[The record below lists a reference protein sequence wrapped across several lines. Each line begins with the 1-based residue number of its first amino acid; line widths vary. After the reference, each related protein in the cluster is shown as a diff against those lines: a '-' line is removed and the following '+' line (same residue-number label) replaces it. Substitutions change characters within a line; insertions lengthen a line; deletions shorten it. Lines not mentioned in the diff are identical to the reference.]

1 MSLDDR
7 QGSREWAY
15 ATFGGVEAGNRRRT
29 RRVVAMAAA
38 VARRPGGRVT
48 DVFDDPAGR
57 EGAYRLLSNDAVG
70 REALTEAMCNATAQQ
85 CASQSRVYVAID
97 GSSLSLRDP
106 KAIRGLGGVGAWKD
120 YGRGLHVMTALA
132 LDAQGVAIGV
142 CAQSWWART
151 ERSPKRRPSRRKL
164 ETKETR
170 FARSTW
176 DDAQQ
181 RLRELAPN
189 TAAIGV
195 MDRGFDC
202 WPVLQTA
209 EQGARFIVRA
219 RSSRRLADGPRGGR
233 RYLIPTLQSEP
244 VRGRYR
250 VDVPAQPG
258 RSARQAT
265 LQVQTARVS
274 VELRVTKRKRQTI
287 ELNAVLARE
296 VGGPR
301 GASLSWMLLT
311 TESVDTFG
319 QVLDII
325 GAYTLR
331 WRIEEMHRAW
341 KRGGGNVEET
351 QLRSRQAIEK
361 WATLHCAV
369 AARALRLTQLA
380 RTEPER
386 PATEE
391 FTQDEIDAAIV
402 LRGKRTTLRLGDRPS
417 LGELVRMIADLG
429 GYTGKSSGGP
439 PGPTVIGRGLE
450 RVKVAA
456 TVVKTLRPKKKPRKV
471 TNG

>member
-1 MSLDDR
+1 
-7 QGSREWAY
+7 
-15 ATFGGVEAGNRRRT
+15 
-29 RRVVAMAAA
+29 MAAA
-38 VARRPGGRVT
+38 VARRPAGRVT
-48 DVFDDPAGR
+48 DVFDDLAAR

-70 REALTEAMCNATAQQ
+70 PASLTEAMCEATAQQ
-85 CASQSRVYVAID
+85 CASHAQVYVAVD

-142 CAQSWWART
+142 CAQSWWSRT

-164 ETKETR
+164 ADKETR
-170 FARSTW
+170 FAQSTW

-181 RLRELAPN
+181 RLRERAPN

-202 WPVLQTA
+202 WPVLQSA
-209 EQGARFIVRA
+209 AQGARFIVRA
-219 RSSRRLADGPRGGR
+219 RFSRRLADGPRGGR
-233 RYLIPTLQSEP
+233 RYLTPTLQSAP

-250 VDVPAQPG
+250 VEVPAQPG

-274 VELRVTKRKRQTI
+274 LELRVTKRKRQYV

-296 VGGPR
+296 VGGPW

-311 TESVDTFG
+311 TEPVDTFE
-319 QVLDII
+319 QVVSII

-341 KRGGGNVEET
+341 KRGGGHVEET

-391 FTQDEIDAAIV
+391 FTQDEIDAAII
-402 LRGKRTTLRLGDRPS
+402 LRGKRTSLRPGDRPP
-417 LGELVRMIADLG
+417 LGELVRIIADLG

-456 TVVKTLRPKKKPRKV
+456 DVVTALRPKKKSRKV

>member
-1 MSLDDR
+1 
-7 QGSREWAY
+7 
-15 ATFGGVEAGNRRRT
+15 
-29 RRVVAMAAA
+29 MAAA
-38 VARRPGGRVT
+38 VASLPAGRVT
-48 DVFDDPAGR
+48 DVFDDLADR
-57 EGAYRLLSNDAVG
+57 EGAYRLLSNDAV
-70 REALTEAMCNATAQQ
+70 RPKALTDAMCDATAQQ
-85 CASQSRVYVAID
+85 CASHERVYVAID

-120 YGRGLHVMTALA
+120 CGRGLHVMTALA

-142 CAQSWWART
+142 CAQNWWTRL
-151 ERSPKRRPSRRKL
+151 ERSPQRRPSRRKL
-164 ETKETR
+164 ADKETR

-176 DDAQQ
+176 DDARQ

-209 EQGARFIVRA
+209 QQGARFIVRA
-219 RSSRRLADGPRGGR
+219 RISRRLADGPRGGR

-244 VRGRYR
+244 LRGRYR
-250 VDVPAQPG
+250 VEVPAQPG
-258 RSARQAT
+258 RPGRQAT

-274 VELRVTKRKRQTI
+274 VELRVSKRQRQYVA
-287 ELNAVLARE
+287 LNAVLARE

-301 GASLSWMLLT
+301 GTSLSWMLLT
-311 TESVDTFG
+311 TEPIDTFE
-319 QVLDII
+319 QVVDII
-325 GAYTLR
+325 GAYSLR

-351 QLRSRQAIEK
+351 QLRSRPAIEK

-402 LRGKRTTLRLGDRPS
+402 LRSKRTQLRRGDRPS
-417 LGELVRMIADLG
+417 LGELVRMIADIG

-450 RVKVAA
+450 RLKVAA
-456 TVVKTLRPKKKPRKV
+456 TVVQALRPKKKPRKV

>member
-7 QGSREWAY
+7 QACRKWAY
-15 ATFGGVEAGNRRRT
+15 ETFGGVEAGNRRRT

-38 VARRPGGRVT
+38 LASRPAGRVT
-48 DVFDDPAGR
+48 DAFDDLADR

-70 REALTEAMCNATAQQ
+70 REALTDAMCDATAQQ
-85 CASQSRVYVAID
+85 CASHERVYVAID

-120 YGRGLHVMTALA
+120 FGRGLHVMTALA

-142 CAQSWWART
+142 CGQNWWART

-164 ETKETR
+164 ADKETR
-170 FARSTW
+170 FARNTW
-176 DDAQQ
+176 DDARQ
-181 RLRELAPN
+181 RLCELAPN

-219 RSSRRLADGPRGGR
+219 RFSRRLADGPRGGR

-244 VRGRYR
+244 VRGHYR
-250 VDVPAQPG
+250 IEVPAQPG
-258 RSARQAT
+258 RSVRKAT

-274 VELRVTKRKRQTI
+274 VELRVSKRKRQYV

-311 TESVDTFG
+311 TEPIDTFK

-325 GAYTLR
+325 RAYTLR

-341 KRGGGNVEET
+341 KRGGGNVEQT
-351 QLRSRQAIEK
+351 QLRSRRAIEK

-402 LRGKRTTLRLGDRPS
+402 LRGKRTQMRLGDRPS
-417 LGELVRMIADLG
+417 LGELVRMIADIG

-450 RVKVAA
+450 RLKVAA
-456 TVVKTLRPKKKPRKV
+456 NVVEALRPKKKLRKV